1 MSVITTGN
9 FTKALWPGVNA
20 WYGKAYDEYPKEFEA
35 LFDMYDSSKAFE
47 EDVGVSSY
55 GLLLKKPEGAGVQFD
70 TERQAFVTRYSHT
83 AFALGFIVSKEA
95 FDDDQYAIV
104 GEKKAK
110 GLAFSVN
117 QTVETIAANVYN
129 RAFNTSYLGGDGAS
143 LVASAGGG
151 GSTSHPFYAGGTW
164 TNGPSTAAD
173 LSEAALEQACIDIS
187 RFTNDRGLKI
197 NVQPMSLHVAPDNMF
212 EADRLLNSNGRVGTT
227 NNDINALKNMGK
239 FPKGVF
245 VNHYF
250 TDADAWFIRTNVPDG
265 MKWFWRQRPVFDADN
280 DWDTTSAKYKTVFRA
295 SAGWSDPRAVWGS
308 PGA

>member
-9 FTKALWPGVNA
+9 FTKALWPGVNK
-20 WYGKAYDEYPKEFEA
+20 WYGKAYDEFPKEYTDLFEV
-35 LFDMYDSSKAFE
+35 FNSTKAFE
-47 EDVGVSSY
+47 EDVGVTSF
-55 GLLLKKPEGAGVQFD
+55 GLLIKKPEGAAVEYD
-70 TERQAFVTRYSHT
+70 TEKQAFITRYAHT
-83 AFALGFIVSKEA
+83 AFALGFIVTEEA
-95 FDDDQYAIV
+95 FDDDQYMVI

-117 QTVETIAANVYN
+117 QTIETLGANVYN
-129 RAFNTSYLGGDGAS
+129 RAFNTAFLGGDGAT

-151 GSTSHPFYAGGTW
+151 GSTSHPNYAGGTW

-173 LSEAALEQACIDIS
+173 LSEASLEQACIDIM

-197 NVQPMSLHVAPDNMF
+197 QAIPQSLHIAPDNVF
-212 EADRLLNSNGRVGTT
+212 EADRILNSSGRVGTN
-227 NNDINALKNMGK
+227 NNDLNSLKNMGK

-250 TDADAWFIRTNVPDG
+250 TDPDAWFIRTNIPDG
-265 MKWFWRQRPVFDADN
+265 MKWFWRKQPVFSTDN
-280 DWDTTSAKYKTVFRA
+280 DWDTNNAKYKTVLR
-295 SAGWSDPRAVWGS
+295 STAGWTDPRGIYGS